1 MQFNYREIQEGISA
15 LTLSP
20 TIKFCAVCIMWHT
33 NSRTGIAEASVQYL
47 AEENNVSRS
56 TMTRAIRTMI
66 EHGILAKHGRNYRF
80 NSVEEW
86 SADVLFFVQSDTK
99 VSHKLTTSES
109 QTDRSDTKVSHKL
122 TTSESQTDHGVTT
135 NVPERH
141 KSESRTVSERATMYD
156 VDDIRCKMVDDH
168 QRQHPATTD
177 FDSQFISTNGL
188 DWENQIIGQ
197 MRACGYEISIQAAQT
212 VMRKYKA
219 KGGEMYAC
227 VSWVGD
233 KAVDYQARNVP
244 ANRVARYLVQDVERA
259 NVVVTIKHNKPDTSF
274 L

>member
-1 MQFNYREIQEGISA
+1 VNFNYREIQEGISA

-66 EHGILAKHGRNYRF
+66 EHGILSKLGRNYRF
-80 NSVEEW
+80 NPVNQW

-109 QTDRSDTKVSHKL
+109 QGDRSDTKVSQRV
-122 TTSESQTDHGVTT
+122 TMSESQTDQELTT

-141 KSESRTVSERATMYD
+141 KSESKGVSERATMYD
-156 VDDIRCKMVDDH
+156 VVDIRCKMVDDEH
-168 QRQHPATTD
+168 RQHPSTTD
-177 FDSQFISTNGL
+177 FDSQFTSTNGL

-197 MRACGYEISIQAAQT
+197 MRNCGYDISIQAAQT
-212 VMRKYKA
+212 VMRKYKSR
-219 KGGEMYAC
+219 GGEMYAC

-233 KAVDYQARNVP
+233 KAVDYQARQVP
-244 ANRVARYLVQDVERA
+244 QNRVARYLVQDVERA
-259 NVVVTIKHNKPDTSF
+259 KITVTIKQNEPDISF